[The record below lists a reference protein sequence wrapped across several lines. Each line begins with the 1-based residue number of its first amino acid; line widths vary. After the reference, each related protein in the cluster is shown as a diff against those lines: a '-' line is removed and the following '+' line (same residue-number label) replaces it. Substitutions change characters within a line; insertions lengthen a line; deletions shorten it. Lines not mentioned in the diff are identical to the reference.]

1 MQSRE
6 ESLRHQI
13 ALGWVLKLLVE
24 AIILIFMIIA
34 STLQDNDFFAIRVDP
49 GQSIRWMVYLI
60 AISALMPIYV
70 HSVHG
75 LRPRVFR
82 WLAVAV
88 AAVSFFFFL
97 LHHLSHWQAGQRPDL
112 SSHVLDL
119 VLEVVSLWVVVQ
131 SLRWARSPRT
141 EAA

>member
-24 AIILIFMIIA
+24 AITLLFMTITSI
-34 STLQDNDFFAIRVDP
+34 LQDNDFFTLKGDP
-49 GQSIRWMVYLI
+49 GQSIHWMVYLI
-60 AISALMPIYV
+60 AVSALMPIYV

-75 LRPRVFR
+75 LRPRLFR
-82 WLAVAV
+82 WVAVAV
-88 AAVSFFFFL
+88 AALSFVFYL
-97 LHHLSHWQAGQRPDL
+97 LHHLGHWQAGQRPDL

-119 VLEVVSLWVVVQ
+119 VMEVVSLWIVVQ
-131 SLRWARSPRT
+131 SVRWARAPRT

>member
-1 MQSRE
+1 MQSQE

-24 AIILIFMIIA
+24 VIMLLFMTIA
-34 STLQDNDFFAIRVDP
+34 SALQDNEFFALKVDP

-60 AISALMPIYV
+60 AVSALMPIYV

-75 LRPRVFR
+75 LRLRLFR

-88 AAVSFFFFL
+88 AAVSFVFFL
-97 LHHLSHWQAGQRPDL
+97 LHHLGHWRAGQRPDL

-119 VLEVVSLWVVVQ
+119 VMEAVSLWIVVQ
-131 SLRWARSPRT
+131 SVRWARAPRV

>member
-24 AIILIFMIIA
+24 AIMFIFMIIA
-34 STLQDNDFFAIRVDP
+34 SILQDNDFFAIQADL
-49 GQSIRWMVYLI
+49 GQSIHWMVYLI
-60 AISALMPIYV
+60 AINALMPIYV

-75 LRPRVFR
+75 LRLRLFR
-82 WLAVAV
+82 WGAVAV
-88 AAVSFFFFL
+88 AVLGFVFLL

-119 VLEVVSLWVVVQ
+119 VIEVVSLWVVVQ
-131 SLRWARSPRT
+131 SVRWARFPRT